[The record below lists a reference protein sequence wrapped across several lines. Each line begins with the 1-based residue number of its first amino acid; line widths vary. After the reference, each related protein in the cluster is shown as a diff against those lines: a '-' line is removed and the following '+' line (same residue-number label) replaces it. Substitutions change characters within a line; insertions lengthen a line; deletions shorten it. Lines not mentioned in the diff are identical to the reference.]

1 MFTSIWARN
10 RHESMNRIRPPGFS
24 TARVLAVRGRLGLQ
38 CGRLTSPPAVMPSN
52 RPNLVLDEQ
61 SFQGLLSAAFTIQ
74 GYNDRKIASTAKA
87 HSPAPRTGS
96 SQGARLP
103 AVQLTT
109 ELAELLNCVPNQ
121 LLREIAQQA
130 LQATHATGAAIALE
144 QQGELIC
151 RAAAG
156 DSVSE
161 IGALMNT
168 GSGFTGLCA
177 SSGAM
182 QLSGNTALD
191 SRVDAAACR
200 ELGVSAIIVAPLLLQ
215 DRVLGLIAVFSRRP
229 YAFGMRDLQA
239 LQDLAEKFTANLQL
253 SAEPAKAN
261 TGRESPGVAAS
272 DPLGGAARNRKG

>member
-1 MFTSIWARN
+1 M
-10 RHESMNRIRPPGFS
+10 
-24 TARVLAVRGRLGLQ
+24 
-38 CGRLTSPPAVMPSN
+38 
-52 RPNLVLDEQ
+52 
-61 SFQGLLSAAFTIQ
+61 
-74 GYNDRKIASTAKA
+74 
-87 HSPAPRTGS
+87 
-96 SQGARLP
+96 
-103 AVQLTT
+103 TT

-144 QQGELIC
+144 QHGELIC
-151 RAAAG
+151 GAVAG

-161 IGALMNT
+161 ICALMNT
-168 GSGFTGLCA
+168 GSGFTGVCA
-177 SSGAM
+177 SSGAL